1 MKLVVESSSYYGIYC
16 GEEFNC
22 ENAYSLWY
30 GIVRGI
36 MKPVEELN
44 SFSFIFS

>member
-36 MKPVEELN
+36 MKLVEELN